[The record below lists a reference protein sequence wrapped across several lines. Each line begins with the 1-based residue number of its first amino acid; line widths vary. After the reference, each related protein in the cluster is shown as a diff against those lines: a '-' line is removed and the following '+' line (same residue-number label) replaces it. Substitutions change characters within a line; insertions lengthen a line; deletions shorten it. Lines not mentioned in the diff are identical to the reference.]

1 MVLRVDRFAPLL
13 RAEASSTLS
22 SLDLHEA
29 QPRENP
35 LHVRQAS
42 QLWCCSPSGLGL
54 YVMDP
59 FACIHSRMFNS
70 TPGLALIDPQ
80 LYNHRCLQTLFSYT
94 LESKLTS
101 LRLTVS
107 SNRGVPPPHLGKTT
121 GLLFHE
127 AEGLLA
133 VGALTS
139 EQSKWKVDENKQAQ
153 CALWG
158 EGKAGHLGL

>member
-1 MVLRVDRFAPLL
+1 MVLSVDRFAPLL

-22 SLDLHEA
+22 SLDSYKA
-29 QPRENP
+29 QLRENP

-42 QLWCCSPSGLGL
+42 QLWCCSPSGLGF
-54 YVMDP
+54 YGMDP

-101 LRLTVS
+101 LRSTVS
-107 SNRGVPPPHLGKTT
+107 SNGGVPPPHLGKTT
-121 GLLFHE
+121 GLLFYE
-127 AEGLLA
+127 AEWLLA
-133 VGALTS
+133 VGTLTS
-139 EQSKWKVDENKQAQ
+139 EQSKWEVDENKQLVSM
-153 CALWG
+153 CSVG
-158 EGKAGHLGL
+158 